1 MVEKR
6 NFKLISCFGTAT
18 TSREDLI
25 SQHVKL
31 SSLWISRLENMTGW
45 NCVISLFFTNKLC
58 YSINFFNL
66 LFYFLKSFILLG
78 KIILNILINIKIKK
92 FGWVFFSYIL
102 SRIYYN
108 NSFEIL
114 RNYKKYY
121 KKIFYIQNIF
131 CVLNCFFIVKEDHLK
146 NIRGIQKRIFVT
158 FFLNMEKIYV
168 KTLSFFRWPCI
179 F

>member
-1 MVEKR
+1 MLNYR
-6 NFKLISCFGTAT
+6 AS
-18 TSREDLI
+18 DLW
-25 SQHVKL
+25 HP
-31 SSLWISRLENMTGW
+31 WISRLENMTGW

-92 FGWVFFSYIL
+92 FWLGIFFP
-102 SRIYYN
+102 IYYLGY
-108 NSFEIL
+108 ITITL
-114 RNYKKYY
+114 LKYY
-121 KKIFYIQNIF
+121 ETIKNITKKIFYIQNIF
-131 CVLNCFFIVKEDHLK
+131 CVLNCFFIVKDDHLK

>member
-92 FGWVFFSYIL
+92 FWLGIFFP
-102 SRIYYN
+102 IYYLGY
-108 NSFEIL
+108 ITITL
-114 RNYKKYY
+114 LKYY
-121 KKIFYIQNIF
+121 ETIKNITKKIFYIQNIF
-131 CVLNCFFIVKEDHLK
+131 CVLNCFF
-146 NIRGIQKRIFVT
+146 
-158 FFLNMEKIYV
+158 Y
-168 KTLSFFRWPCI
+168 C
-179 F
+179 